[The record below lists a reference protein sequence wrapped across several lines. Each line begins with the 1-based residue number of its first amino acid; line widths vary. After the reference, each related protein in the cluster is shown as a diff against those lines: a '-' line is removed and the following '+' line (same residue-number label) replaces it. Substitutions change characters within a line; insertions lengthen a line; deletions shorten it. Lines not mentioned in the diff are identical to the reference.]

1 MHNGIMADM
10 RVTGES
16 LNMFNPTPHPF
27 PGRGGKKRKMAGVK
41 MKKTKFWIQLMVVG
55 SKSCNFARFL
65 ENRQ

>member
-27 PGRGGKKRKMAGVK
+27 PGRGGEKREMAGK
-41 MKKTKFWIQLMVVG
+41 NEK
-55 SKSCNFARFL
+55 N
-65 ENRQ
+65 